1 MLEGEQSGKKVD
13 AGPREVLSWGWEE
26 APSVHAADS
35 GRGRVQRT
43 VRNGAV
49 VSGQEHSRLGHE
61 QSKGPEAGA
70 MPGTFEKE
78 IGRWCFHRMKEEEQ
92 REEQITR
99 AGRGDGGGCSST
111 VRGGGC

>member
-1 MLEGEQSGKKVD
+1 MGNSYTCIMLEGDQSGTKVD

-26 APSVHAADS
+26 APSAHAADS
-35 GRGRVQRT
+35 GRGTVQRT

-49 VSGQEHSRLGHE
+49 VSGPGHSRLGHK

-78 IGRWCFHRMKEEEQ
+78 VGRCSFHRMKEEEQ
-92 REEQITR
+92 GERR
-99 AGRGDGGGCSST
+99 ADHAGRAW
-111 VRGGGC
+111 